1 MKKLLLSLCFFMS
14 SSFFLMAQNL
24 TEVVYL
30 KNGSIIRGT
39 VIEQV
44 PNESLKIQTA
54 DGSIFAYSM
63 DEVLKITKEQAAAP
77 TSTAKKPLFQP
88 SEREW
93 NNDYAPKSGYAG
105 FVDVGGGFG
114 VGDYAGAYVEATTSH
129 GYQIIPQLFVGAG
142 AGVHFDFDWETIS
155 IPIFADF
162 RYTALD
168 NNISPIV
175 GMKIGYSV
183 LDLEGVYFNPSI
195 GCRFGL
201 SDGFA
206 MNITFN
212 YQMQKADF
220 YYGNYTFKETLS
232 NIGFK
237 IGFEF

>member
-1 MKKLLLSLCFFMS
+1 MKKLLFTLGLFMS
-14 SSFFLMAQNL
+14 SLTFAVAQNL

-30 KNGSIIRGT
+30 KNGSVIRGT

-44 PNESLKIQTA
+44 PNESIKIQTS
-54 DGSIFAYSM
+54 DGSIFSYLM
-63 DEVLKITKEQAAAP
+63 DEVLKITKENVAAP
-77 TSTAKKPLFQP
+77 ASSSKKPLFQKT
-88 SEREW
+88 EKQW
-93 NNDYAPKSGYAG
+93 NNDYAPKQGYAG

-129 GYQIIPQLFVGAG
+129 GYQIIPYLFVGAG
-142 AGVHFDFDWETIS
+142 AGFHYDFDWESIS
-155 IPIFADF
+155 IPIFADI

-175 GMKIGYSV
+175 GIKIGYSV

-201 SDGFA
+201 SNGFA
-206 MNITFN
+206 MNVTFN

-220 YYGNYTFKETLS
+220 YYSSYSFKETLG